1 MNNLQAEYFLEVGQN
16 LSYTKAAENL
26 YVSQPAVSRVIAS
39 LEEELDCKL
48 FQKNGRKIELTLAGA
63 MYYEAF
69 LKMKK
74 ILSDTA
80 YAVKKLDS
88 VQKGT
93 IKLGGIAGW
102 DLSNFLPVLLEKF
115 NNKYPYVDVELTFS
129 NLKEL
134 KNELKNSNLD
144 IVITLSD
151 AIYNVESHIH
161 SLCIQ
166 KLTKVKRILLFSA
179 KHPLAAKPGL
189 KLADFSDYTFLAIDD
204 GSNFTPVNMVRYYCE
219 PYGFSPQVKL
229 MPNNDSIISAILNS
243 HGVFIMEDLA
253 REKSNRNFHHIE
265 LDSYSDLVLAW
276 LETNSNPMI
285 PYLINDLIEVFNGN
299 SCP

>member
-1 MNNLQAEYFLEVGQN
+1 MNNLQVKYFLEVGQN

-26 YVSQPAVSRVIAS
+26 YVSQPAISRIIAS

-48 FQKNGRKIELTLAGA
+48 FQKHGKKIELTLAGS

-69 LKMKK
+69 LKMEK

-80 YAVKKLDS
+80 YAVRKLDS

-115 NNKYPYVDVELTFS
+115 NKKYPYVEVELTFS

-134 KNELKNSNLD
+134 KNELKNSKLD
-144 IVITLSD
+144 IIITLSD
-151 AIYNVESHIH
+151 AIYNVESHFQ

-166 KLTKVKRILLFSA
+166 KLTRAKRILLFSA
-179 KHPLAAKPGL
+179 KHPLAAKPEL
-189 KLADFSDYTFLAIDD
+189 KLADFSDSTFLAIDD

-219 PYGFSPQVKL
+219 PFGFSPQVKL

-243 HGVFIMEDLA
+243 QGVFIMEDLS
-253 REKSNRNFHHIE
+253 REKSNVNFRHIE

-285 PYLINDLIEVFNGN
+285 PYLINDLIESFKG
-299 SCP
+299 SR